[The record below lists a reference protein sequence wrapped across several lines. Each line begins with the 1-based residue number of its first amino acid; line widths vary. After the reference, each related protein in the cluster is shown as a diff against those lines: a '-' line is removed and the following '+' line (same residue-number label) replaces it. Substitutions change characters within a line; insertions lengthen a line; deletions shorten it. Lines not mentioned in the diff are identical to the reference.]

1 MPAKPG
7 HFPRPV
13 KRAGARRYLLLS
25 LLSFAG
31 SVVLT
36 RLFLSLTGY
45 PQIGGRTLHIA
56 HVLWG
61 GLLLFIASLLPLMLA
76 NRWAFAVSGVLSG
89 VGVGLFIDEVGKF
102 ITQNN
107 NYFYPPAA
115 PIIYG
120 FFLLVVLLYSE
131 VGRPPHRDA
140 RSELYRAVDGLE
152 EVFDHDL
159 SDRERAELEA
169 RLSYVADQTEQPD
182 LARLAV
188 VLLDFIRSDAV
199 ALIAPNPGLWS
210 RMVGS
215 VRGLAARWL
224 HKRPLKWALV
234 IGMGLLGGLWLLN
247 LLLWVALS
255 ASTAQVAGSVVPQR
269 IILTL
274 TGPVHAGE
282 GPVWLL
288 IRLGLEAAVGISLL
302 VGGRLLL
309 GGRDKMGAAWG
320 YYGLLLS
327 LTTVNLLVF
336 YFDQFRALAD
346 TLVQGLLLW
355 GLAYY
360 RHHYAVEA
368 SSQEAAQSARRVE
381 SGP

>member
-1 MPAKPG
+1 MPDKTSR
-7 HFPRPV
+7 FSRPV

-36 RLFLSLTGY
+36 RLFLALTGY

-61 GLLLFIASLLPLMLA
+61 GLLLFIASILPLILA

-89 VGVGLFIDEVGKF
+89 AGVGLFIDEVGKF

-120 FFLLVVLLYSE
+120 FFLLVVLLYVE
-131 VGRPPHRDA
+131 VRRPPHRDA
-140 RSELYRAVDGLE
+140 RAELYRAVDGLE

-159 SDRERAELEA
+159 SDQERDELEG
-169 RLSYVADQTEQPD
+169 RLSYVAAQTEQPD
-182 LARLAV
+182 LARLAA

-199 ALIAPNPGLWS
+199 ELIAPRPGFWG
-210 RMVGS
+210 RW
-215 VRGLAARWL
+215 AARGKALANRWI
-224 HKRPLKWALV
+224 HRRSLKITLV
-234 IGMGLLGGLWLLN
+234 TGMVLLGLLWLGN
-247 LLLWVALS
+247 LLLWIVLT
-255 ASTAQVAGSVVPQR
+255 ASPVVTHGLDGMLGM
-269 IILTL
+269 ILTL
-274 TGPVHAGE
+274 AGPVRPGE
-282 GPVWLL
+282 GTIWLL
-288 IRLGLEAAVGISLL
+288 VRLGLEAAVGVSLL
-302 VGGRLLL
+302 VAARFFVA
-309 GGRDKMGAAWG
+309 GRDRTGAAWG

-346 TLVQGLLLW
+346 TLAQGALLL
-355 GLAYY
+355 GLIYY
-360 RHHYAVEA
+360 RHQYLGAHRE
-368 SSQEAAQSARRVE
+368 
-381 SGP
+381 